1 MAEYMWKA
9 LFAEFV
15 GTFTLVFVGASVVAL
30 TASQGG
36 SLVASA
42 LAFGLALMAVVYMW
56 GSFSGAHVNPAVSLG
71 FAVSGQMN
79 WLLMLGYWIAQLVGG
94 IAAAALVAYFFG
106 TATGAGASI
115 GSFTN
120 SDMWKAILM
129 EAFLTLFLVLGYLFV
144 LRNPMQ
150 AIVNGLIIGL
160 ILAFCTLVGGSVT
173 GASTNPARSLGPAI
187 FSNNMGTYWIYIVG
201 PLLGALVA
209 ALIYKLFTHEYNCTS
224 KKGDCGEGLTNSC
237 GKPLKECSK
246 PMVDSCGVAV
256 VDEEGNQKTVTF
268 TKVATSPS
276 HMQETSLST
285 AARML
290 QSVGVEPTYVA
301 QQIGQMVEATHM
313 VDGTGTKQPLSSLK
327 PSSSTSSTPRITV
340 PVPRS

>member
-42 LAFGLALMAVVYMW
+42 LAFGLALMAVIYVW

-71 FAVSGQMN
+71 FAVSGQMS

-94 IAAAALVAYFFG
+94 IAAAGLVAYFFG

-120 SDMWKAILM
+120 TDMWKAILM
-129 EAFLTLFLVLGYLFV
+129 EAFLTLFLVLAYLFV

-160 ILAFCTLVGGSVT
+160 TLAFCTLVGGSVT

-224 KKGDCGEGLTNSC
+224 KKGECGESLVNSC

-246 PMVDSCGVAV
+246 PMVDSCGDTV
-256 VDEEGNQKTVTF
+256 VDEEGNQKMLTF
-268 TKVATSPS
+268 TKIATTPS
-276 HMQETSLST
+276 HMQETGLTT

-290 QSVGVEPTYVA
+290 KSVGVEPAYVA
-301 QQIGQMVEATHM
+301 QQIGQVVESTHL
-313 VDGTGTKQPLSSLK
+313 VDGAGTRQPLSSLK

-340 PVPRS
+340 PAPRA